1 MYKYIQSRLVFLSH
15 FVIHTYSMHDAN
27 FDKTINLLNEELLL
41 PLCTVVHYV
50 MKYLHNRLL
59 NYCTGHE
66 NKEVVILKD
75 ETTVLAVR
83 QIFVVL
89 NGV

>member
-1 MYKYIQSRLVFLSH
+1 
-15 FVIHTYSMHDAN
+15 MHDAN
-27 FDKTINLLNEELLL
+27 FDKTINLPNEELLL
-41 PLCTVVHYV
+41 PLCTIVHYV

-59 NYCTGHE
+59 NYCIGDE
-66 NKEVVILKD
+66 NKEVILKD
-75 ETTVLAVR
+75 EMTVLTVR